1 MATYEIEERD
11 MSDPEI
17 GMGDLSLEDYSP
29 KIYHPN
35 QLIEGELIRVDEDG
49 LIINVGL
56 KTEGIVLPQEMRLLK
71 SNELNPLRPGD
82 TIPVVFL
89 SGGGA
94 GGLVQLSYDD
104 GQRKRSWQ
112 QASDKFAEGETFIAE
127 IIEFNKGGAEV
138 NYEGIRGFVP
148 LSHLKPPVLG
158 DLELERRIGDST
170 PFNILELDE
179 SADRLVLSERAIWRA
194 QKNEEKK
201 NYLDNLEPGSL
212 VSGIVTSIRG
222 FGAFV
227 DLGPAD
233 GLIPISEISWS
244 VLNSAEE
251 AVNTGDTIDVLVLNV
266 DHARQKITLSLKR
279 TMPEPWETV
288 HERYLE
294 GQIVE
299 GKVTRLVAF
308 GAFVKVEEWIE
319 GLIHSSE
326 LSNRQIK
333 NPKEC
338 VYVGQ
343 NVRVMIISIDQQQ
356 KRMSLSYKKAY
367 GM

>member
-1 MATYEIEERD
+1 
-11 MSDPEI
+11 MSDPEVR
-17 GMGDLSLEDYSP
+17 MGDLSLEDYSP

-56 KTEGIVLPQEMRLLK
+56 KTEGIVLPQEMRLLR
-71 SNELNPLRPGD
+71 SNELNLLRPGD
-82 TIPVVFL
+82 IIPVVFL

-94 GGLVQLSYDD
+94 DGLVQLSYDH

-112 QASDKFAEGETFIAE
+112 QASDKFSEGETIVAK
-127 IIEFNKGGAEV
+127 IIEFNRGGAEV
-138 NYEGIRGFVP
+138 DYEGIRGFVP
-148 LSHLKPPVLG
+148 LSHLKPLAGGNP
-158 DLELERRIGDST
+158 DLELRIGDST

-194 QKNEEKK
+194 QKDEERK
-201 NYLDNLEPGSL
+201 NYVDNLESGSL
-212 VSGIVTSIRG
+212 VSGVVTSIRG
-222 FGAFV
+222 FGVFV

-233 GLIPISEISWS
+233 GLIPISEIAWS
-244 VLNSAEE
+244 VLNSADE

-266 DHARQKITLSLKR
+266 DRDNQKITLSLKR
-279 TMPEPWETV
+279 TMPEPWESV

-294 GQIVE
+294 GQVVE
-299 GKVTRLVAF
+299 GKVTRLAEF
-308 GAFVKVEEWIE
+308 GAFVKVEQWIE
-319 GLIHSSE
+319 GLIHMSE

-333 NPKEC
+333 NAKEC

-343 NVRVMIISIDQQQ
+343 NVRVMIIAIDQQ
-356 KRMSLSYKKAY
+356 KRRMSLSYKKAY

>member
-1 MATYEIEERD
+1 
-11 MSDPEI
+11 MSDPEVR
-17 GMGDLSLEDYSP
+17 MGDLSLEDYSP

-71 SNELNPLRPGD
+71 SNDLNPLRPGD

-94 GGLVQLSYDD
+94 DGLVQLSYDH

-112 QASDKFAEGETFIAE
+112 QASDKFAEGETIIAK
-127 IIEFNKGGAEV
+127 IIEFNRGGAEV
-138 NYEGIRGFVP
+138 DYEGIRGFVP
-148 LSHLKPPVLG
+148 LSHLKPLAG
-158 DLELERRIGDST
+158 DLDLEARIGDST

-179 SADRLVLSERAIWRA
+179 SSDRLVLSERAIWRA
-194 QKNEEKK
+194 QKDEEKR
-201 NYLDNLEPGSL
+201 NYVDNLEPGSL
-212 VSGIVTSIRG
+212 VSGVVTSIRG

-244 VLNSAEE
+244 VLNSADE
-251 AVNTGDTIDVLVLNV
+251 AVSTGDTIDVLVLNV
-266 DHARQKITLSLKR
+266 DHAKQKITLSLKR
-279 TMPEPWETV
+279 TMPEPWQTV

-299 GKVTRLVAF
+299 GKVTRLVEF
-308 GAFVKVEEWIE
+308 GAFVKVEEWVE
-319 GLIHSSE
+319 GLIHMSE

-333 NPKEC
+333 NAKEC

-343 NVRVMIISIDQQQ
+343 NVRVMIIAIDQH
-356 KRMSLSYKKAY
+356 KRRMSLSYKKAY

>member
-1 MATYEIEERD
+1 
-11 MSDPEI
+11 MSDPEVR
-17 GMGDLSLEDYSP
+17 MGDLPLEDYSP

-56 KTEGIVLPQEMRLLK
+56 KTEGIVLPQEMRLLR
-71 SNELNPLRPGD
+71 SNELNLLRPGD
-82 TIPVVFL
+82 IIPVVFL

-94 GGLVQLSYDD
+94 DGLVQLSYDH

-112 QASDKFAEGETFIAE
+112 QLSVKFAEGETIIAK
-127 IIEFNKGGAEV
+127 IIEFNRGGAEV
-138 NYEGIRGFVP
+138 DYEGISGFVP
-148 LSHLKPPVLG
+148 FSHLKPIAGGNP
-158 DLELERRIGDST
+158 DLELRIGDST

-194 QKNEEKK
+194 QKDEERK
-201 NYLDNLEPGSL
+201 NYVDNLEPGSL
-212 VSGIVTSIRG
+212 ASGVVTSIKG
-222 FGAFV
+222 FGVFV
-227 DLGPAD
+227 DLGSAD

-244 VLNSAEE
+244 VLNSADEV
-251 AVNTGDTIDVLVLNV
+251 VNIGDTIDVLVLNV
-266 DHARQKITLSLKR
+266 DRDNQKITLSVKR
-279 TMPEPWETV
+279 TMPEPWESV

-294 GQIVE
+294 GQVVE
-299 GKVTRLVAF
+299 GRVTRLAEF

-319 GLIHSSE
+319 GLIHMSE

-333 NPKEC
+333 NAKEC

-343 NVRVMIISIDQQQ
+343 NVRVMIIAIDQQ
-356 KRMSLSYKKAY
+356 KRRMSLSYKKAY

>member
-1 MATYEIEERD
+1 
-11 MSDPEI
+11 MSDIEVR
-17 GMGDLSLEDYSP
+17 MGDLSVEDYSP
-29 KIYHPN
+29 KIYHRD

-56 KTEGIVLPQEMRLLK
+56 KTEGIVLPQEMRLLQ
-71 SNELNPLRPGD
+71 SDQLNLLRPGD
-82 TIPVVFL
+82 NIPVVFL

-94 GGLVQLSYDD
+94 DGLVQLSYDH

-112 QASDKFAEGETFIAE
+112 QASDKFAEGATIIAK
-127 IIEFNKGGAEV
+127 IIEFNRGGAEV
-138 NYEGIRGFVP
+138 DYEGIRGFVP
-148 LSHLKPPVLG
+148 LSHLKPHSEG
-158 DLELERRIGDST
+158 NHDLDLRIGDCT

-179 SADRLVLSERAIWRA
+179 SVDRLVLSERAIWRA
-194 QKNEEKK
+194 QKDEEKK
-201 NYLDNLEPGSL
+201 NYLDNLEQGSL
-212 VSGIVTSIRG
+212 VSGVVTSIRG

-227 DLGPAD
+227 NLGPAD

-244 VLNSAEE
+244 VLKSADE
-251 AVNTGDTIDVLVLNV
+251 AVSTGDTIDVLVLNV
-266 DHARQKITLSLKR
+266 DHAKQKITLSLKR

-299 GKVTRLVAF
+299 GKITRLAEF
-308 GAFVKVEEWIE
+308 GAFVKVEDWIE
-319 GLIHSSE
+319 GLIHISE

-333 NPKEC
+333 NAKEC

-343 NVRVMIISIDQQQ
+343 NVRVMIIAIDQQ
-356 KRMSLSYKKAY
+356 KRRMSLSYKKAY